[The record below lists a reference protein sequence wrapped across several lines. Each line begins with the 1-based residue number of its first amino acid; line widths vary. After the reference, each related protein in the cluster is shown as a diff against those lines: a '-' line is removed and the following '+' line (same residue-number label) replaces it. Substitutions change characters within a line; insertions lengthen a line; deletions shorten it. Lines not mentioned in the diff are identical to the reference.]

1 MSTEGEPRRSNP
13 VGGEPTAA
21 AEPPAPE
28 PIELP
33 STEPSESSGSTG
45 PAGTGEGP
53 DEPAGTVE
61 EPTGS
66 TGEAEPP
73 PARRPGRVSY
83 QDPDST
89 TPREPTLAERRARLQ
104 AQRQEE
110 EAEEQRLA
118 DEARKAK
125 TRKRVMI

>member
-33 STEPSESSGSTG
+33 STEPSGSSEQPTAATG

-61 EPTGS
+61 ESTGS
-66 TGEAEPP
+66 PGEAEPP
-73 PARRPGRVSY
+73 P
-83 QDPDST
+83 
-89 TPREPTLAERRARLQ
+89 
-104 AQRQEE
+104 
-110 EAEEQRLA
+110 
-118 DEARKAK
+118 
-125 TRKRVMI
+125 